1 MDAAGEKYSRTRSAR
16 LLHHMCVGGLRSRI
30 PVQHMYYLPGRVEL
44 SLALSFLLAFVRCA
58 TPSMLLPS
66 DAEAMQLFHPCPLDK
81 PVLLPP
87 DLTLPLLCNSATPTG
102 TVCLGKVHYLVLPKP
117 SHPPPTFMV
126 IPTSSTSGS
135 SAMSAT
141 QSPRPRATRFLGRGT
156 CWPEKDSSRTG
167 SGSGS
172 GCFVDSLVK
181 PDSMRVS

>member
-16 LLHHMCVGGLRSRI
+16 LLHHMCVGGLWSRI

-81 PVLLPP
+81 PVLLPT
-87 DLTLPLLCNSATPTG
+87 DLTLPLLCNSATPPG
-102 TVCLGKVHYLVLPKP
+102 TVCLGTLPSSPQAKP
-117 SHPPPTFMV
+117 SSPTFMV

-141 QSPRPRATRFLGRGT
+141 QSPRPRATRFLGRGI
-156 CWPEKDSSRTG
+156 CWPEKDSSRTRFRIRFRMLRRLPG
-167 SGSGS
+167 
-172 GCFVDSLVK
+172 
-181 PDSMRVS
+181 